1 MANQEF
7 QLLQFPTHLEHNT
20 IKKFCCFVISY
31 TWHLLVV
38 PIKRP
43 QNVIPKQIS
52 EKIILETVFPHPNHH
67 SKKLKVVQLQA
78 VLLS

>member
-31 TWHLLVV
+31 TWLLLVV

-43 QNVIPKQIS
+43 QNVIP
-52 EKIILETVFPHPNHH
+52 
-67 SKKLKVVQLQA
+67 
-78 VLLS
+78 